1 MDSPADYQSLL
12 TLFEQLGLAA
22 LLGFMVGLERE
33 MGGSPNPHGGVRDFI
48 MFALLGAVSALAAMM
63 YGNSWLILAG
73 FLGVLGLVLSG
84 YWITVLRDP
93 KEDSGITTEIAAV
106 LTFFM
111 GVLVMKGALVLAI
124 ALGIIVLAV
133 LSQKVALR
141 GFSTGIQRFELDA
154 ALQFLIITFIVL
166 PILPNRSL
174 DAYFTLP
181 AATVASVEM
190 TTRQVELEPRKGYA
204 FESGGRVQLYTA
216 ADGHVGALAVDQVNA
231 SSVSGRYEGERLDQ
245 LQYGEQVRVP
255 LGVDFIT
262 TLLSSLN
269 PYKIWLIVVLVSLI
283 SFIGYVLIK
292 IMGSSAGIGLT
303 GLIGG
308 LASSTVTTL
317 SFSRRSMEMPQWNRN
332 FAVAILLASS
342 VMFPRLL
349 LQIGIVNHALM
360 KNMALP
366 ILVMGIT
373 GLIIAGFYFMHG
385 KWQQA
390 AAPGEM
396 SFSNPFS
403 LKSAIIFGLVF
414 ATILMVTRLAIYY
427 LGEAWL
433 PLVSI
438 VSGLTDADAIAF
450 SLSDAQ
456 QAGIISLD
464 WASFNLVLGALSNT
478 FMKLFLVFTLG
489 HRGLFKNLLVAFLI
503 VGTTGIVTMFLYYDL
518 F

>member
-1 MDSPADYQSLL
+1 MTTETTSLL
-12 TLFEQLGLAA
+12 TLFSQLGLAC

-33 MGGSPNPHGGVRDFI
+33 MGGAPNPHGGLRDFV
-48 MFALLGAVSALAAMM
+48 MFALLGAASALAALM
-63 YGNSWLILAG
+63 YENSWLILIG
-73 FLGVLGLVLSG
+73 FLGVLALVVSG
-84 YWITVLRDP
+84 YWITVLRQKD
-93 KEDSGITTEIAAV
+93 EDTGITTEIAAI

-124 ALGIIVLAV
+124 ALGIIVLAT
-133 LSQKVALR
+133 LSQKAAIK
-141 GFSTGIQRFELDA
+141 GFSASVQRFELEA

-181 AATVASVEM
+181 AGNVAEIM
-190 TTRQVELEPRKGYA
+190 QDTAQVRIKPNKGYM
-204 FESGGRVQLYTA
+204 FEAGSDLQIYTA
-216 ADGHVGALAVDQVNA
+216 TEGHVGSLRILEVGADLISAQ
-231 SSVSGRYEGERLDQ
+231 YQGEFLRLLDP
-245 LQYGEQVRVP
+245 GEELRAP
-255 LGVDFIT
+255 LGVDVLS
-262 TLLSSLN
+262 TLLSAIN
-269 PYKIWLIVVLVSLI
+269 PYKIWLIVVLVSLV
-283 SFIGYVLIK
+283 SFAGYALIK
-292 IMGSSAGIGLT
+292 IVGTSAGIGLT

-317 SFSRRSMEMPQWNRN
+317 SFAKRSLEMPHWNKN
-332 FAVAILLASS
+332 FAVAVVLASS

-349 LQIGIVNHALM
+349 LQIGIVNQALM

-366 ILVMGIT
+366 ILVMGAT
-373 GLIIAGFYFMHG
+373 GLVMAAFFYMRSKG
-385 KWQQA
+385 ETTQST
-390 AAPGEM
+390 EM
-396 SFSNPFS
+396 SFTNPFS
-403 LKSAIIFGLVF
+403 LKSAITFGAVF
-414 ATILMVTRLAIYY
+414 ATILMVTRLAISY
-427 LGEAWL
+427 LGESWL
-433 PLVSI
+433 PAIAV

-489 HRGLFKNLLVAFLI
+489 HRGLFKNLAAAFLI
-503 VGTTGIVTMFLYYDL
+503 IGAAGILTMYFYYD